1 MKNAKELGQGMLSLA
16 IFGALVFFMFIGVPV
31 AMSMGVTSGL
41 FFVWLDGFHN
51 LTMVAQRMYSATTG
65 FTLLAIPFFI
75 MAGNLMNMG
84 GVTTRIFRFAS
95 ALVGHI
101 WGGLG
106 QVVIVAAVIM
116 SGMCGAAVAEA
127 AGLGMLAMKAM
138 PERGFDRKFT
148 AAITGAAATIGPV
161 IPPSIPFVIYGSITG
176 VSIGQLF
183 LAGFVPGFMM
193 AFAMGIAVYFTS
205 KIRGYPRQ
213 PAATLKEILVSFKEA
228 FLALMCPVIIIG
240 GIVSGAFTPT
250 EASVVA
256 CVYALFLGIFVYKE
270 IKLNDLPRIGWETV
284 LITVRIM
291 FIISVAG
298 FFGWLLIHQTIPQ
311 QVITELTALGTSANV
326 VMAIFIFILLILGCF
341 MEGIAI
347 LVITVPVFMP
357 IVYQYNIDPVQFG
370 VVNILCSMIGLLTP
384 PVGMCLYTMSSISG
398 IGIWELSREL
408 LPYILGITVVTIIC
422 AYSPDLVLWV
432 PNMFK

>member
-1 MKNAKELGQGMLSLA
+1 MLSLA
-16 IFGALVFFMFIGVPV
+16 IFGVLVFFMFVGVPV
-31 AMSMGVTSGL
+31 AASMGVTSML
-41 FFVWLDGFHN
+41 FFVALDGVHN

-84 GVTTRIFRFAS
+84 GVTTRIFRFAAS
-95 ALVGHI
+95 MVGHV
-101 WGGLG
+101 WGGLA

-138 PERGFDRKFT
+138 PDRGFDRKFT

-193 AFAMGIAVYFTS
+193 AAAMGIAVYFIS
-205 KIRGYPRQ
+205 KKRGYPRQ
-213 PAATLKEILVSFKEA
+213 ERASLGEIAASFKDA
-228 FLALMCPVIIIG
+228 LLALLAPVIIIG
-240 GIVSGAFTPT
+240 GIVSGVFTPT

-256 CVYALFLGIFVYKE
+256 CVYALILGVFVYKE
-270 IKLNDLPRIGWETV
+270 IKLSDLPRIGWETT
-284 LITVRIM
+284 LFTIRIM

-311 QVITELTALGTSANV
+311 QVIAELTALGTSADV
-326 VMAIFIFILLILGCF
+326 VMAIIIFILLILGCF

-347 LVITVPVFMP
+347 LVITIPVFMP
-357 IVYQYNIDPVQFG
+357 IVYQYHIDPIQFG

-384 PVGMCLYTMSSISG
+384 PVGMCLYTMSSISN
-398 IGIWELSREL
+398 IDIWELSKEL
-408 LPYILGITVVTIIC
+408 SPYIIGITLVTLIC
-422 AYSPDLVLWV
+422 AYSPGLVLWL

>member
-1 MKNAKELGQGMLSLA
+1 MLSLA
-16 IFGALVFFMFIGVPV
+16 IFGVLVFFMFVGVPV
-31 AMSMGVTSGL
+31 AASMGVTSGL
-41 FFVWLDGFHN
+41 FFVALDGFQN

-65 FTLLAIPFFI
+65 FTLLAIPFFVA
-75 MAGNLMNMG
+75 AGNLMNMG

-161 IPPSIPFVIYGSITG
+161 IPPSIPFVVYGSITG

-183 LAGFVPGFMM
+183 LAGFMPGFMM
-193 AFAMGIAVYFTS
+193 ALAMGLAVYFTS
-205 KIRGYPRQ
+205 KKRGYPRQ
-213 PAATLKEILVSFKEA
+213 GAATLKEIFVSFREA
-228 FLALMCPVIIIG
+228 FLALLCPVIIIG
-240 GIVSGAFTPT
+240 GIVSGVFTPT

-256 CVYALFLGIFVYKE
+256 CVYALFLGTCVYGE
-270 IKLNDLPRIGWETV
+270 IKPGDIPRIGWETV

-311 QVITELTALGTSANV
+311 QVINELTASGTSANGF
-326 VMAIFIFILLILGCF
+326 MAITIFVLIILGCF

-357 IVYQYNIDPVQFG
+357 IVYQYGIDPVQFG

-384 PVGMCLYTMSSISG
+384 PVGMCLYTMSSISC

-408 LPYILGITVVTIIC
+408 LPYIVGITVVTVVC

>member
-1 MKNAKELGQGMLSLA
+1 MLAIA
-16 IFGALVFFMFIGVPV
+16 IFGVLVFFMFIGVPV
-31 AMSMGVTSGL
+31 AMSMGVTSML
-41 FFVWLDGFHN
+41 FFLSLDEPQN
-51 LTMVAQRMYSATTG
+51 LTMVAQRMYSSTTG

-95 ALVGHI
+95 SLVGHI

-148 AAITGAAATIGPV
+148 AAITGSAATIGPV

-193 AFAMGIAVYFTS
+193 AFAMGLAVYFIS
-205 KIRGYPRQ
+205 KKRGYPRQ
-213 PAATLKEILVSFKEA
+213 PRASLREIAVSFKEA
-228 FLALMCPVIIIG
+228 FLALLAPVIIIG
-240 GIVSGAFTPT
+240 GIVSGVFTPT

-256 CVYALFLGIFVYKE
+256 CVYALILGIFVYKE
-270 IKLNDLPRIGWETV
+270 IKLSDLPRIGWET
-284 LITVRIM
+284 IMFTIRIM

-311 QVITELTALGTSANV
+311 QVIEELTNLGTSANV
-326 VMAIFIFILLILGCF
+326 VMGIIIFILLILGCF

-347 LVITVPVFMP
+347 LVITIPVFMP
-357 IVYQYNIDPVQFG
+357 IVYQYGIDPVQFG
-370 VVNILCSMIGLLTP
+370 VVNILCSMVGLLTP

-398 IGIWELSREL
+398 ISCGELSWEM
-408 LPYILGITVVTIIC
+408 LPYIIGITLVTLLC
-422 AYSPDLVLWV
+422 AYSPDLVLWL

>member
-1 MKNAKELGQGMLSLA
+1 MLALI
-16 IFGALVFFMFIGVPV
+16 IFAVLVCFMFLGVNV
-31 AMSMGVTSGL
+31 GVSMGITAML
-41 FFVWLDGFHN
+41 FFVGLDEFQN
-51 LTMVAQRMYSATTG
+51 LTMIAQRMYSSTTG

-95 ALVGHI
+95 TLVGHT

-138 PERGFDRKFT
+138 PERGFDKKFT

-161 IPPSIPFVIYGSITG
+161 IPPSIPFVIYGSLAG

-183 LAGFVPGFMM
+183 MAGFLPGFMM
-193 AFAMGIAVYFTS
+193 AFVMAIAVYVVS
-205 KIRGYPRQ
+205 RMRGYPRQ
-213 PAATLKEILVSFKEA
+213 ERATLREILSSFKQA
-228 FLALMCPVIIIG
+228 FLPLMAPVIIIG
-240 GIVSGAFTPT
+240 GIVSGFFTPT

-256 CVYALFLGIFVYKE
+256 CIYALILGIFVYKE
-270 IKLNDLPRIGWETV
+270 IKWSDLPRIGWETM
-284 LITVRIM
+284 LFTIRIM

-298 FFGWLLIHQTIPQ
+298 FFSWLLIYQKIPQ
-311 QVITELTALGTSANV
+311 AVITELTSLGTSANV
-326 VMAIFIFILLILGCF
+326 VMAIFIFVLLVLGCF
-341 MEGIAI
+341 MEGIAV
-347 LVITVPVFMP
+347 LVITIPVFMP
-357 IVYQYNIDPVQFG
+357 IVAQYGIDPVQFG
-370 VVNILCSMIGLLTP
+370 VVMILCSMIGLLTP

-398 IGIWELSREL
+398 VPIGELSWELMPYIIGIT
-408 LPYILGITVVTIIC
+408 IVTIVC
-422 AYSPDLVLWV
+422 AYSPGLVLWI
-432 PNMFK
+432 PRMFG

>member
-1 MKNAKELGQGMLSLA
+1 MLALA
-16 IFGALVFFMFIGVPV
+16 IFGVLVFFMFLGVPV
-31 AMSMGVTSGL
+31 AASMGVTAIAFFLGL
-41 FFVWLDGFHN
+41 DEPRN
-51 LTMVAQRMYSATTG
+51 LTMVAQRMYSSTTG

-95 ALVGHI
+95 SLVGHF
-101 WGGLG
+101 WGGLA

-138 PERGFDRKFT
+138 PEQGFDNKFT

-183 LAGFVPGFMM
+183 LAGFLPGFMM
-193 AFAMGIAVYFTS
+193 ALVMGIAVYFIS
-205 KIRGYPRQ
+205 RHRGYPRQ
-213 PAATLKEILVSFKEA
+213 PKASFAEILVSFKDA
-228 FLALMCPVIIIG
+228 FLALMAPVIIIG
-240 GIVSGAFTPT
+240 GIVSGVFTPT

-256 CVYALFLGIFVYKE
+256 CIYALILGLFVYRE
-270 IKLNDLPRIGWETV
+270 IKFSDLPRIGWETS
-284 LITVRIM
+284 LYTIRIM

-311 QVITELTALGTSANV
+311 QVISELTSLGTSANV
-326 VMAIFIFILLILGCF
+326 VMGIIIFILLILGCF
-341 MEGIAI
+341 MEGIAV
-347 LVITVPVFMP
+347 LVITIPVFMP
-357 IVYQYNIDPVQFG
+357 IISQYGIDPVQFG
-370 VVNILCSMIGLLTP
+370 VVMILCSMIGLLTP

-398 IGIWELSREL
+398 VPCGELSWEL
-408 LPYILGITVVTIIC
+408 LPYVIGITLVTLIC
-422 AYSPDLVLWV
+422 AYSPDLVLWI
-432 PNMFK
+432 PHMFR

>member
-1 MKNAKELGQGMLSLA
+1 MLSLA
-16 IFGALVFFMFIGVPV
+16 IFGVLVFFMFVGVPV
-31 AMSMGVTSGL
+31 AVSMGVTSGL
-41 FFVWLDGFHN
+41 FFVALDGINN
-51 LTMVAQRMYSATTG
+51 LTMIAQRMYSATTG

-95 ALVGHI
+95 SLVGHI

-138 PERGFDRKFT
+138 PERGFDRRFT

-161 IPPSIPFVIYGSITG
+161 IPPSIPFVVYGSITG

-183 LAGFVPGFMM
+183 LAGFLPGIMM
-193 AFAMGIAVYFTS
+193 AIAMGISVYFTS
-205 KIRGYPRQ
+205 KRRGYPRQ
-213 PAATLKEILVSFKEA
+213 ERASLKEIFVSFKEA

-240 GIVSGAFTPT
+240 GIVSGVFTPT

-256 CVYALFLGIFVYKE
+256 CVYALILGVGVYKE
-270 IKLNDLPRIGWETV
+270 IKPADLPRIGWETT
-284 LITVRIM
+284 LFTIRIM

-311 QVITELTALGTSANV
+311 QVIAELTALGTSTNV

-347 LVITVPVFMP
+347 LVITIPVFMP
-357 IVYQYNIDPVQFG
+357 IAYQYHIDPVQFG

-384 PVGMCLYTMSSISG
+384 PVGMCLYTMSSISN
-398 IGIWELSREL
+398 IGIWDLSREL
-408 LPYILGITVVTIIC
+408 LPYIVGITIVTVIC
-422 AYSPDLVLWV
+422 AYSPGLVLWI
-432 PNMFK
+432 PNMFR